1 MSLHPKHVP
10 FEYSRITPQIYIG
23 TNQCCEGHFSSELLQ
38 KGIKGDLSL
47 EGEKIDAAFG
57 VEYYMWLPVKDRTA
71 PTQQQFYM
79 GILYL
84 DSVLNM
90 KKKIYVHCKNGHGR
104 APTLVAA
111 YFVTQ
116 GMSTDEAFAFIKK
129 RRSTIHPNKQQV
141 ASVKEFEKTYKP
153 QYKLLNAKQ

>member
-1 MSLHPKHVP
+1 
-10 FEYSRITPQIYIG
+10 
-23 TNQCCEGHFSSELLQ
+23 
-38 KGIKGDLSL
+38 
-47 EGEKIDAAFG
+47 
-57 VEYYMWLPVKDRTA
+57 
-71 PTQQQFYM
+71 
-79 GILYL
+79 
-84 DSVLNM
+84 M